1 MHASRIVTDRIAC
14 ILQACSESRHHKIHP
29 RLLPGIASSSFRF
42 SDEIGAN
49 DTQSHATNSRSR
61 PVSDIAML
69 ASKNTDLP
77 EKHLA
82 ISFSANQRKLLEP
95 PTLSSLPSKILDQ
108 PVPLSPVRKARVPP
122 QALLLLFLLS
132 FFLSSPRAY
141 ASTHAEGVLSF
152 GQKVAQLLRSSGIP
166 DEAIIFLIASLPV
179 VELRGAVP
187 VAYWLQMDPL
197 KASVLAILG

>member
-1 MHASRIVTDRIAC
+1 MQSPASA
-14 ILQACSESRHHKIHP
+14 
-29 RLLPGIASSSFRF
+29 
-42 SDEIGAN
+42 
-49 DTQSHATNSRSR
+49 SRSR

-69 ASKNTDLP
+69 ASRNTDLP
-77 EKHLA
+77 EKHPA
-82 ISFSANQRKLLEP
+82 ISFPANQLFEP
-95 PTLSSLPSKILDQ
+95 PTSSLPPKILDQ
-108 PVPLSPVRKARVPP
+108 PVPLSPLRKTKVSP
-122 QALLLLFLLS
+122 QLPLLLFLLS
-132 FFLSSPRAY
+132 FFLFSPRAY
-141 ASTHAEGVLSF
+141 ASTHTAEGALSF